1 MLDLVFDGFL
11 FLTLRAPIL
20 SFASSSTSF
29 RTINKRLIPGKLG
42 IWVASRKRRPPAC
55 SSLGRVWVL
64 FEERMSMKG
73 VDEAFRGAGAKTGL
87 EIWCIENG
95 HPVPMPKSSHGKF
108 FSGSTYIIL
117 STAVLKSGL
126 THHDIHYW
134 LGKDAEEVDSS
145 MASDKA
151 IELDAALGSRA
162 VQYREV
168 QGFETQK
175 FLSYFKPC
183 IIPVEGVFS
192 SELQGLGGKSYRVS
206 LLSCTGDHVVRVRE
220 VPFSRSSLNHNDVF
234 ILDTQS
240 KIFLFSGRNSSMQE
254 RAKALEVV
262 QYIKENQHGG
272 RCEVATLEDGKLVG
286 DSDSGEFWNLF
297 GGYAPIT
304 RDQPCADQ
312 METIMSSTKLFWINK
327 GKLFPIDAPS
337 LNRGM
342 LSSDK
347 CYMLDCD
354 AEIFIW
360 MGRMTLVSERKAS
373 ISAIEEIVHSHV
385 RSASTRTTFLTEGS
399 ENVKFKSYFTSWPQT
414 LTTNLYEEGRGKVAA
429 IFKHQGYDVKELP
442 DNSSQPFI
450 DCCGDL
456 KVWWVSCHGASL
468 VPAREQGKLYS
479 GDCYIV
485 QYTYTKGERDD
496 HLFYAWFGKNSIL
509 EDGVN
514 AISFMSSTVDST
526 KGCSAMAQIFE
537 GKEPVLFFAI
547 FKSLIIFKGGMS
559 PAYKK
564 SMTQRALADETY
576 DKDRTALF
584 RVQGTGPD
592 NMQAIQ
598 VDQVSTSLNSSY
610 CYILQDG
617 SFIFAWTGSLSLP
630 SDHDL
635 LNSMLDKINPLKQP
649 MLVREGSEPD
659 IFWSALGG
667 KAEYPREKDIKD
679 YTEDPHLFTCNCSIL
694 KGKEIFNFTQDD
706 LTTEDVLV
714 LDCHDEIY
722 IWVGLH
728 ANVTSKEQA
737 LNLGKKFLQ
746 ADILQEGLSI
756 DAAVYVITEGNEPPF
771 FTRFFNWDDS
781 KTYMHGN
788 SFERK
793 LAMLKGSS
801 RNVEA
806 PDIGF
811 RKAFRRYSEHTPDGS
826 IRNLS
831 ISDRL
836 YMRDGSSESSSV
848 MEESSFNSRKVEE
861 IILDNCEENDTDDVL
876 EKLPYELLKVPS
888 SMPITGIDVTRREA
902 YLSAKEFQEK
912 FGMSKKAFYQLP
924 KWRQNKLKLSL
935 GLF

>member
-1 MLDLVFDGFL
+1 MLSSSWFFFSFL
-11 FLTLRAPIL
+11 FFL
-20 SFASSSTSF
+20 
-29 RTINKRLIPGKLG
+29 
-42 IWVASRKRRPPAC
+42 VRR
-55 SSLGRVWVL
+55 
-64 FEERMSMKG
+64 
-73 VDEAFRGAGAKTGL
+73 GL
-87 EIWCIENG
+87 EVWGMENNG
-95 HPVPMPKSSHGKF
+95 RLVPMPKSSHGKF
-108 FSGSTYIIL
+108 FSGSAYIIL

-126 THHDIHYW
+126 TRHDIHYW
-134 LGKDAEEVDSS
+134 LGKDANEVDAS

-168 QGFETQK
+168 QGFETEK

-183 IIPVEGVFS
+183 IIPLEGVFS

-206 LLSCTGDHVVRVRE
+206 LLSCTGDHVVHVRE
-220 VPFSRSSLNHNDVF
+220 VPLSRSSLNHSDVF

-272 RCEVATLEDGKLVG
+272 RCEVATLEDGMLVG
-286 DSDSGEFWNLF
+286 NSDSGEFWSLF

-304 RDQPCADQ
+304 GDRPGTDQ
-312 METIMSSTKLFWINK
+312 METNMSSTKLFWINK
-327 GKLFPIDAPS
+327 GKLFPMDAPS

-347 CYMLDCD
+347 CYMLNCD
-354 AEIFIW
+354 AEIFVW
-360 MGRMTLVSERKAS
+360 MGRMTLVSERKTS
-373 ISAIEEIVHSHV
+373 ISAIEEIVHSQG
-385 RSASTRTTFLTEGS
+385 RSTSTRTTFLTEGS
-399 ENVKFKSYFTSWPQT
+399 ENVKFKSYFSCWPET

-456 KVWWVSCHGASL
+456 KVWRVSCHGVSL
-468 VPAREQGKLYS
+468 VPAGEQGKLYS

-485 QYTYTKGERDD
+485 QYTYTGNERDN
-496 HLFYAWFGKNSIL
+496 HLFYAWLGKNSIL
-509 EDGVN
+509 
-514 AISFMSSTVDST
+514 
-526 KGCSAMAQIFE
+526 AQIFE

-564 SMTQRALADETY
+564 SITQRGLTDETY
-576 DKDRTALF
+576 DKDSTALF

-635 LNSMLDKINPLKQP
+635 LNRMLDEINPLKQP

-679 YTEDPHLFTCNCSIL
+679 YTEDPHLFTCVFTEGDY

-722 IWVGLH
+722 VWIGLH
-728 ANVTSKEQA
+728 SNVTSKEQA

-756 DAAVYVITEGNEPPF
+756 DAAVYVIAEGNEPPF
-771 FTRFFNWDDS
+771 FTRFFHWDDS
-781 KTYMHGN
+781 KAYMHGN
-788 SFERK
+788 SYERK
-793 LAMLKGSS
+793 LAILKGSS
-801 RNVEA
+801 QNVEA
-806 PDIGF
+806 PDRGF
-811 RKAFRRYSEHTPDGS
+811 RKAFKRYSSEHTPDGS
-826 IRNLS
+826 GRKLS
-831 ISDRL
+831 ISDGL
-836 YMRDGSSESSSV
+836 YVRDGSSDSSLV
-848 MEESSFNSRKVEE
+848 MEEPSFNSRKVEE
-861 IILDNCEENDTDDVL
+861 IILEDCEDNDTDDVL

-902 YLSAKEFQEK
+902 YLSAQEFQEK

-924 KWRQNKLKLSL
+924 KWRQNKLKSALSL
-935 GLF
+935 F